1 MKTKRLM
8 KSIEWTEK
16 RLEQNRITIK
26 AVEQAR
32 AEYLQWMAAQGY
44 CEASKQN
51 YKDQLNQFVGFIE
64 KKHLLWD
71 EIFTLQTLNQ
81 FKKTHALDQAHGI
94 RGLGRYLFA
103 QKRITQPIAR
113 KDYDLPVIYEDYLRY
128 YQISRQASWRRIKHI
143 KRVLA
148 AFDHYLKRQ
157 KVKLAHLRIGHIDD
171 FLSEFN
177 APFAPATCRLYRSYV
192 RGFLKYLYYEWNL
205 LRTDLSALIRG
216 APVFTNA
223 KPPKFLRPREIEKL
237 FATLSLSSP
246 KDIRTCAMVHL
257 AYTLGLRPQ
266 EISRITLNDISFTT
280 AELKLKDRKGGIP
293 LILPLPD
300 TTIKAIAA
308 YLIGARPQSKERTL
322 FLALTAPHGPLV
334 PLMVGHYIRRALS
347 SVNPA
352 ATAYWL
358 RHTYAQ
364 NLLEAGASIYEI
376 KEMLGHDHI
385 ESTRKYLHIH
395 IKLMRK
401 VLFDEEEL

>member
-1 MKTKRLM
+1 M
-8 KSIEWTEK
+8 
-16 RLEQNRITIK
+16 
-26 AVEQAR
+26 
-32 AEYLQWMAAQGY
+32 
-44 CEASKQN
+44 
-51 YKDQLNQFVGFIE
+51 
-64 KKHLLWD
+64 
-71 EIFTLQTLNQ
+71 
-81 FKKTHALDQAHGI
+81 
-94 RGLGRYLFA
+94 
-103 QKRITQPIAR
+103 
-113 KDYDLPVIYEDYLRY
+113 
-128 YQISRQASWRRIKHI
+128 
-143 KRVLA
+143 
-148 AFDHYLKRQ
+148 
-157 KVKLAHLRIGHIDD
+157 
-171 FLSEFN
+171 
-177 APFAPATCRLYRSYV
+177 
-192 RGFLKYLYYEWNL
+192 
-205 LRTDLSALIRG
+205 RG

-385 ESTRKYLHIH
+385 ESTRRYLHIH